1 MKKLVYSPRYKSKI
15 IEIKKY
21 LDIHFGNET
30 RKRVLKEITDQ
41 VHKLLDFSEMGVAIK
56 ELYGIETEYR
66 YIYVANNY
74 VFYRTDSDCVYIVNI
89 YNEREDYMMKL
100 FGINSLNI
108 Y

>member
-1 MKKLVYSPRYKSKI
+1 MKKLVYSPKYKSKI

-21 LDIHFGNET
+21 LDIHFGNEIH
-30 RKRVLKEITDQ
+30 KRVLKEITDQ
-41 VHKLLDFSEMGVAIK
+41 VHKLLDFQEMGVSIK

-66 YIYVANNY
+66 YIYVAKNY
-74 VFYRTDSDCVYIVNI
+74 VFYRTDPDYVYIVNI
-89 YNEREDYMMKL
+89 YNEREDFMMKL

>member
-1 MKKLVYSPRYKSKI
+1 MKKLVYAPKYKLKI

-21 LDIHFGNET
+21 LDIHFGNEV

-41 VHKLLDFSEMGVAIK
+41 IHKLLDYPEMGVSIK

-66 YIYVANNY
+66 YKFVRKNY

-89 YNEREDYMMKL
+89 YNEREDFMMKL
-100 FGINSLNI
+100 FGINSLNV